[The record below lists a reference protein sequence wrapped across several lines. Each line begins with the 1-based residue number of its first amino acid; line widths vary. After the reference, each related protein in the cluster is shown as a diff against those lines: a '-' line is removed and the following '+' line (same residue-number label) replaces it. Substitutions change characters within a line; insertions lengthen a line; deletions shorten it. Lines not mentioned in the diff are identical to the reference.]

1 MDTEMERWRG
11 RMREGQRKD
20 RVRGGCLA
28 LQWSL
33 FNCWMDIFCPTNTQ
47 AHRCTPCPT
56 TTTENVNKQ
65 SAQPGLQNKPGWCFL
80 LPVGHTI
87 THSTQTHTHCAINM
101 VWRSPA
107 SHWCACAAQEGLLAD
122 RLILPAQWG
131 SFEMVSLIKFQDLAR
146 AKPTSLQL

>member
-11 RMREGQRKD
+11 RMRGGQRKD
-20 RVRGGCLA
+20 RGRGGCLA

-33 FNCWMDIFCPTNTQ
+33 FNCWMDIFCPRKRTDAHPALRLPQKMSINSLPNQGCKTNQAGASCCQLDTQ
-47 AHRCTPCPT
+47 
-56 TTTENVNKQ
+56 
-65 SAQPGLQNKPGWCFL
+65 S
-80 LPVGHTI
+80 
-87 THSTQTHTHCAINM
+87 HSPHKHAHCAINM

-122 RLILPAQWG
+122 RLILTAQWG
-131 SFEMVSLIKFQDLAR
+131 SFEMVSLIKFQDLAG